1 MIDSITAYN
10 KALIRLANK
19 CEKLS
24 REYTKLRDK
33 SCACGCGISYG
44 LDWAHGISREREATK
59 YHPLNTFRMNHEHH
73 LWMDHSGK
81 QPEFMYKFIGEERF
95 NELKQLALRPFKPT
109 VEWYEQQIKQLQILI
124 AEVNA

>member
-1 MIDSITAYN
+1 MIDSIIAYN
-10 KALIRLANK
+10 KALTRLANK

-33 SCACGCGISYG
+33 SCVCGCGRTYG
-44 LDWAHGISREREATK
+44 LDWAHGISRERERTK

-81 QPEFMYKFIGEERF
+81 QVEFMIMFVGEERF
-95 NELKQLALRPFKPT
+95 TELRQLALRPFKPT
-109 VEWYEQQIKQLQILI
+109 IEWYEQQIEQLQTFIT
-124 AEVNA
+124 EVAA